1 MPSGTLQIF
10 SNVEVSDAEDSGS
23 VSFLGLTIRELD
35 TSSMMTDDD
44 SEDLSLN
51 NTVVEA
57 DEDSSVRL

>member
-10 SNVEVSDAEDSGS
+10 SNVEVGDAEDSGS
-23 VSFLGLTIRELD
+23 VSFLGSTIRELD
-35 TSSMMTDDD
+35 TCSMMTDDD

-51 NTVVEA
+51 NTVVET